1 MHFRCPAAVRAVLLL
16 AVGVCALGQ
25 SGTDPGKV
33 PDAQTV
39 LDYLNQ
45 SIDWHRQLLAQ
56 ERFDSDPAD
65 VVFAAQARQIA
76 NQALRLSFD
85 FAKADADALATQK
98 LVTGEQSTSA
108 QRLAQAAAEA
118 DAEVRERQQQVQS
131 LKQQIAVANAA
142 KRRQL
147 EAQLGPA
154 QSELELEQARADMTH
169 NLLQF
174 AGAQAGAG
182 GNLAGQVE
190 ELRRSI
196 PEMESGNTTTA
207 APAAAAAAANTAVL
221 ARSRSG
227 LVALVEEL
235 FTVRGKLS
243 TLDADIA
250 ATDQL
255 AAKATAIRRPLL
267 KALLAVEDQGDAA
280 VENNT
285 DPAAQKQQLDA
296 LTARFRQM
304 AAIALPLAKQ
314 SVLLASYKDNL
325 QRWRAAVH
333 EQYVLDAKR
342 LALRLTILGIVI
354 ALLAG
359 LAEVWRRAIFRYVR
373 DLRHRYQFL
382 LLRRI
387 VIWVAIGIAV
397 AFALA
402 SEIGSVATFVGL
414 ITAGVAVALQNV
426 IMAVAGYFFLIG
438 KYGVSVGDR
447 VQIGGVTGDVLDIGL
462 LRLHLMEVGNS
473 DTGRQPTG
481 RVVVFS
487 NAIVFQPGASFF
499 KQIPGTSFTWHQV
512 SLTLAPSSDYKLAEK
527 RMLEAVESV
536 YAEYREHIERQ
547 HRRMQDSLNVTVD
560 LPAPRSR
567 LHFGEDGLRIVI
579 RFPVEI
585 ERAPQIDDEVT
596 RRILSTIAQTPKL
609 RLVGSGVPNIQ
620 PVNEEPPQAKAS

>member
-1 MHFRCPAAVRAVLLL
+1 MPLRCPAVRALVWL
-16 AVGVCALGQ
+16 ALGVCTLAAQ
-25 SGTDPGKV
+25 SGTAQPKL
-33 PDAQTV
+33 PDAPAV

-56 ERFDSDPAD
+56 QRFATDPSD
-65 VVFAAQARQIA
+65 VLFAEQARQIA
-76 NQALRLSFD
+76 TQALALSFD
-85 FAKADADALATQK
+85 FAKADADTLAQQK
-98 LVTGEQSTSA
+98 PVSADQQPSNA

-118 DAEVRERQQQVQS
+118 DAEVKERQEQVQV
-131 LKQQIAVANAA
+131 LKQQILAARTA
-142 KRRQL
+142 KRQQL
-147 EAQLGPA
+147 ADQLGAA
-154 QSELELEQARADMTH
+154 QAELELEQARSQMVH
-169 NLLQF
+169 NLQQF
-174 AGAQAGAG
+174 TGAQAGAG
-182 GNLAGQVE
+182 GNLAAQVE

-196 PEMESGNTTTA
+196 PELETGSNKPTTPVTSTA
-207 APAAAAAAANTAVL
+207 SNQP
-221 ARSRSG
+221 RSG
-227 LVALVEEL
+227 VVALVEDL
-235 FTVRGKLS
+235 FAVHTKLS
-243 TLDADIA
+243 TLDADMV

-255 AAKATAIRRPLL
+255 AAKASELRRPLI
-267 KALLAVEDQGDAA
+267 KALMTVEDQGDKAI
-280 VENNT
+280 ENSGS
-285 DPAAQKQQLDA
+285 DAGAQKQQLDA
-296 LTARFRQM
+296 LTAQFRQM
-304 AAIALPLAKQ
+304 AAITLPLAKQ

-333 EQYVLDAKR
+333 DQYVLDAKR

-382 LLRRI
+382 MLRRI

-414 ITAGVAVALQNV
+414 ITAGIAVALQNV

-499 KQIPGTSFTWHQV
+499 KQIPGTNFTWHQV
-512 SLTLAPSSDYKLAEK
+512 SLTLAPASDYKLAEK

-547 HRRMQDSLNVTVD
+547 HRRMQDTLNVTVD
-560 LPAPRSR
+560 LPSPRSR
-567 LHFGEDGLRIVI
+567 LHFGEDGLRIAI

>member
-1 MHFRCPAAVRAVLLL
+1 LLTL
-16 AVGVCALGQ
+16 GVCTLVAQRGGDQ
-25 SGTDPGKV
+25 PKI
-33 PDAQTV
+33 PDAPAV

-56 ERFDSDPAD
+56 EGFATDPAD
-65 VVFAAQARQIA
+65 LLFADEARQIG
-76 NQALRLSFD
+76 NQALQLSFD
-85 FAKADADALATQK
+85 FAKADAEVLAQQK
-98 LVTGEQSTSA
+98 PETAAQQPSNA
-108 QRLAQAAAEA
+108 QRLAQAASEA
-118 DAEVRERQQQVQS
+118 DGEVKQRQQQLQA
-131 LKQQIAVANAA
+131 LKEQIPSARGA
-142 KRRQL
+142 KRQQL
-147 EAQLGPA
+147 GAQLGPA
-154 QSELELEQARADMTH
+154 ESELQLEQARSEMLH

-174 AGAQAGAG
+174 AGAQGGAG
-182 GNLAGQVE
+182 GNLGAQVE

-196 PEMESGNTTTA
+196 PELETGNAKAATTA
-207 APAAAAAAANTAVL
+207 VTNAP
-221 ARSRSG
+221 SRSG

-235 FTVRGKLS
+235 LAVHSKLS
-243 TLDADIA
+243 TLDGDMA
-250 ATDQL
+250 ATDRL
-255 AAKATAIRRPLL
+255 AARATELRRPLIKVL
-267 KALLAVEDQGDAA
+267 MKVEEQGDAA
-280 VENNT
+280 IENS
-285 DPAAQKQQLDA
+285 DMAATQKQQLDA
-296 LTARFRQM
+296 LTARFRQL
-304 AAIALPLAKQ
+304 AAVTLPLAKQ
-314 SVLLASYKDNL
+314 SVLLAAYKDNL

-333 EQYVLDAKR
+333 DQYVLDAKR
-342 LALRLTILGIVI
+342 LALRLTILAIVI

-402 SEIGSVATFVGL
+402 SEVGSVATFVGL
-414 ITAGVAVALQNV
+414 ITAGVAVALQSV

-447 VQIGGVTGDVLDIGL
+447 VQIAGVTGDVLDIGL
-462 LRLHLMEVGNS
+462 VRLHLMEVGNT

-499 KQIPGTSFTWHQV
+499 KQIPGTNFAWHQV
-512 SLTLAPSSDYKLAEK
+512 SLTLAPTTDYQLAEK

-547 HRRMQDSLNVTVD
+547 HRRMQDTLNVTVD
-560 LPAPRSR
+560 LPSPRSR
-567 LHFGEDGLRIVI
+567 LHFGEDGLRVAI

-596 RRILSTIAQTPKL
+596 RRVLAAIQESPKL

-620 PVNEEPPQAKAS
+620 PVDEAPQAKAS